1 MKKTVIFLLTLALL
15 LLSPLSS
22 FAAIADG
29 NEPVEPMYDIAQDFR
44 MNVIITGES
53 AEIYVAYSIW
63 NEPVSNVKITVSM
76 IRKVSLFVYIVGLDN
91 GGISYE
97 YTSSQLS
104 GTATVGADA
113 SASGTYIAT
122 AKIEVT
128 NANGSVTTDTLSA
141 TQTKS

>member
-1 MKKTVIFLLTLALL
+1 MKKTVIFLLTLTLL
-15 LLSPLSS
+15 LLSPISS
-22 FAAIADG
+22 FAVGANAGTVDPAYQIDIGVDVSLTISEGRAKVDII
-29 NEPVEPMYDIAQDFR
+29 YDF
-44 MNVIITGES
+44 S
-53 AEIYVAYSIW
+53 S
-63 NEPVSNVKITVSM
+63 EPVSNVKITVSM
-76 IRKVSLFVYIVGLDN
+76 IRKVSLFVYIVELDN

-104 GTATVGADA
+104 GTVTVGADA

-122 AKIEVT
+122 ARIEVT